1 MTSYSINYGTVTIDY
16 EIIYSRRKTLGISI
30 YRDQRVIVR
39 APQGTSLAEVEAIVQ
54 NKGSWIIKNQHAFA
68 EYPPTLPPR
77 RYVSGESHLYLGR
90 HYRLQ
95 VIEDKDEGVTLTNP
109 LLYLHVRDK
118 NDRQRKQK
126 LLTEWYRQQ
135 AKIIFPERLDAVYP
149 RAECHGIPYPQ
160 MKIRLMKSRWGSC
173 STKGSINLNL
183 RLIQTPKACI
193 DYVILHELAHLK
205 EHNHSRAYYNLLDQ
219 LLPDWKDRRQE
230 LNHFQVS

>member
-1 MTSYSINYGTVTIDY
+1 MTSYSINYGTATIDY
-16 EIIYSRRKTLGISI
+16 EIIYSRRKTLGITI
-30 YRDQRVIVR
+30 YPDQCVIVR
-39 APQGTSLAEVEAIVQ
+39 APQGTPLAEIEAIVQ
-54 NKGSWIIKNQHAFA
+54 KKGSWIIKKQHAFA
-68 EYPPTLPPR
+68 EYPPPLPPR
-77 RYVSGESHLYLGR
+77 RYVSGETHLYLGR

-95 VIEDKDEGVTLTNP
+95 VIEDKDERVTLTNP

-118 NDRQRKQK
+118 KDRQRKQK

-135 AKIIFPERLDAVYP
+135 AKIIFPERLDVVYP
-149 RAECHGIPYPQ
+149 RAKRHGIPYPQ

-173 STKGSINLNL
+173 STKGSISLNL